1 MDNYDNYNNQ
11 NPENSNQNP
20 DNHSDGGNN
29 NNSNNTGSNN
39 ANSNNDGNNNGSNS
53 YGNNNG
59 YNNNNNN
66 NNSNNSNN
74 NGYNNNNYN
83 YGGQPYNQGAPGPNY
98 NPYPP
103 QPPYKQQNNMA
114 LASMIVGIFSLL
126 SCCFPPLQF
135 VLGIVGILLVI
146 FSKKGKPWSGF
157 AIAGLVMSIISLL
170 ISIVMVLYLAFA
182 FQMMRDPQFAP
193 LFNEVYEMYETLP
206 VQ

>member
-11 NPENSNQNP
+11 NPENPNQNA
-20 DNHSDGGNN
+20 DNNSSN
-29 NNSNNTGSNN
+29 NNSNN
-39 ANSNNDGNNNGSNS
+39 NNN
-53 YGNNNG
+53 NNNYNNN

-66 NNSNNSNN
+66 N
-74 NGYNNNNYN
+74 YNN
-83 YGGQPYNQGAPGPNY
+83 GGQPYNQGGPGQNY

-103 QPPYKQQNNMA
+103 QQPYKQPNNMA

-146 FSKKGKPWSGF
+146 FSKKGKPWSGY

-170 ISIVMVLYLAFA
+170 ISIVMVLYLALA